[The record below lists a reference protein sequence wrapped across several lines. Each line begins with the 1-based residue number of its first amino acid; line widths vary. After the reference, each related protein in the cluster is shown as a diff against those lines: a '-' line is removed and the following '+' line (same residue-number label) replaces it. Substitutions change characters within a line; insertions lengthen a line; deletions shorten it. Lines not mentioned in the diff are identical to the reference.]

1 MVKHIQTLRRLL
13 LTNCL
18 SVFDHFVGLV
28 LKGLTISI
36 YYFSFEILIEF
47 SLMDVNIV
55 NTISNSSMHHVAEG
69 VENIL
74 LGG

>member
-28 LKGLTISI
+28 LKGLTIST

-55 NTISNSSMHHVAEG
+55 NTISNSSMRHVAEG